1 MRIMCKTCHTI
12 TTICCSRCAQR
23 ELNDTISEL
32 LKEFIER
39 SN

>member
-23 ELNDTISEL
+23 ELYNTISAL
-32 LKEFIER
+32 LKEFIEH
-39 SN
+39 SK